1 MQENL
6 LETNL
11 QAISEDL
18 SSLIRLSS
26 PVGDIFPSKTGV
38 PTFKIK
44 DIIFHSAHDP
54 NKEAYRLIENLK
66 PGSKEKLYI
75 FFGAGLGYS
84 VKIALGFPNITC
96 VWMECDAG
104 IFKMA
109 FEREDFSEWL
119 HSKKLR
125 ILLTPYTEDSLFS
138 AFKGLGSHLTSFI
151 PHRPSLSWKEEEYAE
166 CKFICEKFFRK
177 KDVNIATLSKFET
190 IWTRNLLQNIPE
202 ISEMVPVSLLFGI
215 AKDIPILVCGAG
227 PSLYNDLNFIKEYR
241 NHFLL
246 LCVDTSLNVL
256 LNAQIDPDLI
266 YSVDPQ
272 TINKSYLEG
281 YEGNGKIVFDP
292 TSCYHSIRLPG
303 NFKRGFFT
311 SSPFP
316 LLKLFT
322 NFSNIEIGDIPF
334 GGSVSTNAVSLAEMM
349 EAKNVLIVGQ
359 DLAFTDGYAH
369 CRGAILEERL
379 NYKESRL
386 FRRELHNY
394 RQLFA
399 LPKLDVIGLDGKT
412 HHTNEKMQIF
422 RKWFND
428 RAKNRNWINL
438 TSNGGKIENIPIS
451 TFKKYFSENTI
462 DIEKVSSVQKK
473 IKDLTDN
480 KNAYIEIQ
488 NFVSNTNLILSELK
502 AYEFILKDG
511 ITLSE
516 QIYKLVKKR
525 SESSTEFHSLL
536 NKIERIDE
544 QVAAKKG
551 LSEIIGLGVQR
562 VILMITEGFDS
573 TLSVEEKKNPNLSIA
588 KKSILLYKGLY
599 DASRLIRKTLR
610 KSITRVQINNRF
622 YKFNE

>member
-1 MQENL
+1 MQETL

-11 QAISEDL
+11 QALSEDL

-54 NKEAYRLIENLK
+54 IKEAYRLIENLK
-66 PGSKEKLYI
+66 PGSEEKLYI

-151 PHRPSLSWKEEEYAE
+151 PHRPSLSWKVEEYTE

-215 AKDIPILVCGAG
+215 AKEIPILVCGAG
-227 PSLYNDLNFIKEYR
+227 PSLYNDLDFIKEYR

-256 LNAQIDPDLI
+256 VNAQIDPDLI

-281 YEGNGKIVFDP
+281 YEGNGKIIFDP
-292 TSCYHSIRLPG
+292 TSCYHSLRLPG
-303 NFKRGFFT
+303 NFKSGFFT

-349 EAKNVLIVGQ
+349 DAKNVLIVGQ

-399 LPKLDVIGLDGKT
+399 LPKLNVTGLDGKI

-438 TSNGGKIENIPIS
+438 TSNGGTIENIPIS
-451 TFKKYFSENTI
+451 TFKKYFSENII
-462 DIEKVSSVQKK
+462 DTQKVSSIQKK
-473 IKDLTDN
+473 IKDLTED
-480 KNAYIEIQ
+480 KNTYIDIP
-488 NFVSNTNLILSELK
+488 NFVSNTNSILTELES
-502 AYEFILKDG
+502 YENILKEG

-516 QIYKLVKKR
+516 NIYKLVKKR
-525 SESSTEFHSLL
+525 SESSNEFHSLL
-536 NKIERIDE
+536 NKIEKIDE
-544 QVAAKKG
+544 QVAEKKG

-573 TLSVEEKKNPNLSIA
+573 TLSIEEKKNPNLSIA

-610 KSITRVQINNRF
+610 KSITRVQINNKF